1 MSSINLTMVLL
12 LFLNLTSIEAKSQV
26 DVVSNFELQ
35 LENHF
40 KSFKDNPRSR
50 LVKLG
55 GGWVRE
61 QFELNGEYKYDIQ
74 KTNSLISPYS
84 AYCEFTLKR
93 KFTEFHDS
101 KEDAIIDLDYK
112 KNDLKLHKHFY
123 SYQKGKWVISKRE
136 NEGYFGW
143 NSCNERILEGDNKG
157 DNNIFG
163 CWETNF

>member
-1 MSSINLTMVLL
+1 MSSINFTMVLL

-50 LVKLG
+50 LVKLA

-84 AYCEFTLKR
+84 AY
-93 KFTEFHDS
+93 
-101 KEDAIIDLDYK
+101 
-112 KNDLKLHKHFY
+112 
-123 SYQKGKWVISKRE
+123 
-136 NEGYFGW
+136 
-143 NSCNERILEGDNKG
+143 
-157 DNNIFG
+157 
-163 CWETNF
+163 